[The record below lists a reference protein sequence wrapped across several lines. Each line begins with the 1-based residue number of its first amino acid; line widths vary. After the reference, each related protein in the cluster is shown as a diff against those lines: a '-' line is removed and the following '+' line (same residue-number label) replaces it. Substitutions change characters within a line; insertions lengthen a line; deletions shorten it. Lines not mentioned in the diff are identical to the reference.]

1 MTDQK
6 DKKIDDNRRK
16 ELSDKYVKQ
25 KDRKDLPEGDGS
37 VYKGYI
43 IGISLFSHIL
53 IGLFFGIGLDKFF
66 DTEPLFILIFILL
79 GFIAGMWQ
87 IYRESS

>member
-1 MTDQK
+1 
-6 DKKIDDNRRK
+6 
-16 ELSDKYVKQ
+16 
-25 KDRKDLPEGDGS
+25 
-37 VYKGYI
+37 
-43 IGISLFSHIL
+43 SLFSHIL

-87 IYRESS
+87 IYRESSR